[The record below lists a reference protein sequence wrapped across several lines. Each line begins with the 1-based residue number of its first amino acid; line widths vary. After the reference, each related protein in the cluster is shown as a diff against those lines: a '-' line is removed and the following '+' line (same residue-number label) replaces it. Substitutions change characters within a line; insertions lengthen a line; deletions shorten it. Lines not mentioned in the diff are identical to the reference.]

1 MTSKNT
7 IRDLIE
13 ELRNLKAEQ
22 EKMMALAVYVG
33 MTKEEEKQSED
44 RQKCIYQLYTTLF
57 AMGEKGPF

>member
-1 MTSKNT
+1 
-7 IRDLIE
+7 
-13 ELRNLKAEQ
+13 
-22 EKMMALAVYVG
+22 MMALAVYVG